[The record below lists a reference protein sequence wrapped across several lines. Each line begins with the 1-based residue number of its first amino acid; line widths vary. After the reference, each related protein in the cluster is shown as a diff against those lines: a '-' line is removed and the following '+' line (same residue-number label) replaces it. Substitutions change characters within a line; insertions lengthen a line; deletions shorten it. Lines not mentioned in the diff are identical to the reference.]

1 MPQDNPSTAMAPTN
15 APTNTATHSPSGHH
29 RVVITG
35 MGWVTP
41 LGHDIDTAWD
51 KLLNAQSAIGP
62 VTRFDA
68 STCSTNFAAEVTDF
82 SLHEHLGDRAN
93 AHDHAGVGTQFALAA
108 TNQAW
113 KMAKLDTAPPNLK
126 RTGIYLGAGEGVLDY
141 PPYMAANIAGWDSES
156 RKLNTIDWVTK
167 AYEGM
172 APMAEIEQEP
182 QLASTHIAAE
192 LGTMGPTLNCMTA
205 CAASTQAIGEAFEII
220 RRGDADIMIAGGCHS
235 MIHPLGMTGFMRL
248 TAMSTRRDDPSTAS
262 RPFDNS
268 RDGFVMGEG
277 AGILILES
285 LESALKRG
293 ANILAEVAGFG
304 STADAYRITDIHPD
318 GKGGA
323 GAMAAAL
330 EQAGIDP
337 NATNEAGRPLVH
349 YISAHGTGTQENDK
363 TESNGVRSVFNDLA
377 PQVPFSS
384 IKSMMG
390 HLIQAAG
397 AVELITCIQAIQTG
411 ILPPTAN
418 LNDLDPNCGLDH
430 VPNEARDTNTPD
442 GKGGVDVCLSNSFGF
457 GGQNDTICI
466 RKFVG

>member
-1 MPQDNPSTAMAPTN
+1 MTPENQ
-15 APTNTATHSPSGHH
+15 

-41 LGHDIDTAWD
+41 LGTDIDDAWT
-51 KLLNAQSAIGP
+51 KLLSAQSAVGP

-68 STCSTNFAAEVTDF
+68 STCATNFAAEVKNFTLRD
-82 SLHEHLGDRAN
+82 HLGDRAD
-93 AHDHAGVGTQFALAA
+93 AHSAAGLGTQFALAA
-108 TNQAW
+108 TKAAW
-113 KMAKLDTAPPNLK
+113 TMARLDTTPPNLK

-156 RKLNTIDWVTK
+156 RKLNTVEWITK

-172 APMAEIEQEP
+172 KPIAEVEQEP
-182 QLASTHIAAE
+182 QLTLTHIAAE

-248 TAMSTRRDDPSTAS
+248 TAMSTRRDNPQTAS
-262 RPFDNS
+262 RPFDLS

-277 AGILILES
+277 AGIIILES
-285 LESALKRG
+285 LASAKARK

-323 GAMAAAL
+323 GAMSAAL
-330 EQAGIDP
+330 AQAGIDP
-337 NATNEAGRPLVH
+337 NATDNTGRPLVH

-363 TESNGVRSVFNDLA
+363 TESNGVRSVFGELA
-377 PQVPFSS
+377 PKIPFSS

-411 ILPPTAN
+411 IIPPTAN
-418 LNDLDPNCGLDH
+418 LNDLDPACGLDH
-430 VPNEARDTNTPD
+430 VPNEPRDENHR
-442 GKGGVDVCLSNSFGF
+442 GGVEICLSNSFGF
-457 GGQNDTICI
+457 GGQNDTLCL
-466 RKFVG
+466 RKYND

>member
-1 MPQDNPSTAMAPTN
+1 MSQTQPA
-15 APTNTATHSPSGHH
+15 H

-41 LGHDIDTAWD
+41 LGCSIDEAW
-51 KLLNAQSAIGP
+51 KRLLAAESGVGP

-68 STCSTNFAAEVTDF
+68 STCSTNFAAEVKDF
-82 SLHEHLGDRAN
+82 DLHEHLTDRAG
-93 AHDHAGVGTQFALAA
+93 AHCDAGLSTQFALAA
-108 TNQAW
+108 TKSAW
-113 KMAKLDTAPPNLK
+113 DMAGMDRSPPDLT

-141 PPYMAANIAGWDSES
+141 EPYMAANIAGYDTDSRS
-156 RKLNTIDWVTK
+156 LDNQAWARTAL
-167 AYEGM
+167 AGM
-172 APMAEIEQEP
+172 RPEREVEQEP
-182 QLASTHIAAE
+182 QLTSTHISYE
-192 LGTMGPTLNCMTA
+192 FGTMGPTLNCMTA

-220 RRGDADIMIAGGCHS
+220 RRGDADAMIAGGCHS

-248 TAMSTRRDDPSTAS
+248 TAMSTRRDDPQHAS
-262 RPFDNS
+262 RPFDKT

-277 AGILILES
+277 AGIVILES
-285 LESALKRG
+285 LESAQKRG
-293 ANILAEVAGFG
+293 ANILCEVVGFG

-337 NATNEAGRPLVH
+337 HSTDDSGRPLVH

-363 TESNGVRSVFNDLA
+363 TESAGVRTVFGELA
-377 PQVPFSS
+377 TQVPFSS

-397 AVELITCIQAIQTG
+397 AVELMTCIQAIQTG
-411 ILPPTAN
+411 VIPPTGN
-418 LNDLDPNCGLDH
+418 LNEVDPVCGLDH
-430 VPNEARDTNTPD
+430 VPGEPRDENHR
-442 GKGGVDVCLSNSFGF
+442 GGVEVCLSNSFGF

-466 RKFVG
+466 RKFRD

>member
-1 MPQDNPSTAMAPTN
+1 MAPAEAQQSAQN
-15 APTNTATHSPSGHH
+15 HPNR

-41 LGHDIDTAWD
+41 LGVDIDHAWQR
-51 KLLNAQSAIGP
+51 LLNAESAVGP

-68 STCSTNFAAEVTDF
+68 STCSTNFAAEVRGF
-82 SLHEHLGDRAN
+82 ELSEHLGDHA
-93 AHDHAGVGTQFALAA
+93 ATHADAGVSTQFALAA
-108 TNQAW
+108 TKAAW
-113 KMAKLDTAPPNLK
+113 TMAGMDSSPPDLT

-141 PPYMAANIAGWDSES
+141 DPYMAANIAGYDDAA
-156 RKLNTIDWVTK
+156 RKLDSASWATS
-167 AYEGM
+167 AYQGLKPVPEV
-172 APMAEIEQEP
+172 EQEP
-182 QLASTHIAAE
+182 QLTSTHIAYE

-220 RRGDADIMIAGGCHS
+220 RRGDADAMIAGGCHS

-248 TAMSTRRDDPSTAS
+248 TAMSTRRDDPQTAS
-262 RPFDNS
+262 RPFDKT

-277 AGILILES
+277 AGIIILES
-285 LESALKRG
+285 LESAQKRG
-293 ANILAEVAGFG
+293 ANILAEVVGFG

-330 EQAGIDP
+330 KQAGIDP
-337 NATNEAGRPLVH
+337 HATDDSGRPLVH

-363 TESNGVRSVFNDLA
+363 TESAGVRSVFGSHA
-377 PQVPFSS
+377 TQVPFSS

-397 AVELITCIQAIQTG
+397 AVELITCIQAIRTG
-411 ILPPTAN
+411 VIPPTGN
-418 LNDLDPNCGLDH
+418 LTEVDPVCGLDH
-430 VPNEARDTNTPD
+430 VPGTARDENHR
-442 GKGGVDVCLSNSFGF
+442 GGVDVCLSNSFGF

-466 RKFVG
+466 RKFRA